1 MRDLAELQ
9 NLVKRDKESY
19 HQEFLLQFRHYLSEL
34 EIFKFN
40 PAVHSSSFCD
50 LVNFLSQVNNFS
62 IVNNETKKIKNQTNN
77 IKRLHHVTQVTCR
90 NFHNNSPIYSNN
102 TQLFFMQIPESH

>member
-19 HQEFLLQFRHYLSEL
+19 KHEFLLQYRHYLSEL

-40 PAVHSSSFCD
+40 PAVHSNSFCE
-50 LVNFLSQVNNFS
+50 LVNFLSQVTQILNHFF
-62 IVNNETKKIKNQTNN
+62 KN
-77 IKRLHHVTQVTCR
+77 HVTLT
-90 NFHNNSPIYSNN
+90 IYN
-102 TQLFFMQIPESH
+102 